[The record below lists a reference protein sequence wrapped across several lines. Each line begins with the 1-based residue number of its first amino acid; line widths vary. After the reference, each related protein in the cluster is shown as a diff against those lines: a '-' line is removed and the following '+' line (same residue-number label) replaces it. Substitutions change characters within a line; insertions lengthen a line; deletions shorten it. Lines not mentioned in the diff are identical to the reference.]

1 MSWKLGSKPRA
12 SLNTLSQLLIP
23 SAGSSHGRFTTL
35 EAPEINGTPGR
46 LTSKMVITE
55 LFCENHSLISLCS
68 KCDHFPGTYICFR
81 SSISRGQQV
90 IARLYVTHW
99 WIVQDPEV
107 NRLEDSLLLWK
118 SVVSNKLLAHVSI
131 ILFLNKVDLLQVC
144 CYYLGMQG
152 GDTDAYFR
160 QSSKA
165 VSDSATICRAMV
177 TDQMITKMYLHVG
190 CNSPCH

>member
-1 MSWKLGSKPRA
+1 M
-12 SLNTLSQLLIP
+12 
-23 SAGSSHGRFTTL
+23 
-35 EAPEINGTPGR
+35 
-46 LTSKMVITE
+46 
-55 LFCENHSLISLCS
+55 
-68 KCDHFPGTYICFR
+68 
-81 SSISRGQQV
+81 
-90 IARLYVTHW
+90 
-99 WIVQDPEV
+99 

-144 CYYLGMQG
+144 CYSLGMQG
-152 GDTDAYFR
+152 DDTDAYFR

-190 CNSPCH
+190 GNSPFHQGYLSSGLVQTFITSSGAFTKHSHRIRRGSSRVSRPLSLEDSLLTLHDSTSYISY